1 MVLALHF
8 ATKRVRQSL
17 HDFPVWI
24 QRKFEDSLSFLR
36 RNPFAGKR
44 LTGKLSSYWS
54 MCVTHSCRILYT
66 FDSETL
72 CVHKIRDVLR
82 HGPGPRL

>member
-17 HDFPVWI
+17 HDFPVRI
-24 QRKFEDSLSFLR
+24 QRKFEDSLSLLR
-36 RNPFAGKR
+36 IDPFAGKR
-44 LTGKLSSYWS
+44 LTGKLAGYWS
-54 MCVTHSCRILYT
+54 MRVTHSCRILYT

-72 CVHKIRDVLR
+72 CVHRMAYHKRAYQ
-82 HGPGPRL
+82 